1 MSNVKFML
9 AIQFQPFPELH
20 TQRLRLRRLTE
31 SDVDVMYAMRSDTA
45 VMQYMD
51 MRKAE
56 TYTEAK
62 AKLEEM
68 NADIDN
74 NKGITW
80 CINLLDHNDMIG
92 YVSIWRIDPAHFRGE
107 VGYALSP
114 HFWGKGIASEAL
126 EAVVKFGFSQLCLH
140 SLEAII
146 NPNNNGSANVLEKQ
160 GFVKEGHF
168 KENYFFD
175 GKFLDSVVYAQ
186 LNPISSAKNR
196 NTEVS

>member
-1 MSNVKFML
+1 ML
-9 AIQFQPFPELH
+9 TIQFIPFPELR
-20 TQRLRLRRLTE
+20 TQRLLLRRLT
-31 SDVDVMYAMRSDTA
+31 DADIDIMYDIRSNEL

-51 MRKAE
+51 MRKVE
-56 TYTEAK
+56 TYVEAH

-80 CINLLDHNDMIG
+80 CISLIDKSDMIG
-92 YVSIWRIDPAHFRGE
+92 YVCIWRIDAANYRGE

-114 HFWGKGIASEAL
+114 NYWGMGIASEAL
-126 EAVVKFGFSQLCLH
+126 EAVASFGFCQLRMH

-146 NPNNNGSANVLEKQ
+146 NPNNHGSAKVLEKQ
-160 GFVKEGHF
+160 GFIKEAYF

-175 GKFLDSVVYAQ
+175 GKFLDSVVYSKLSPFSFAER
-186 LNPISSAKNR
+186 AD
-196 NTEVS
+196 V

>member
-1 MSNVKFML
+1 MIDFNFH
-9 AIQFQPFPELH
+9 PFPSIE
-20 TQRLRLRRLTE
+20 TERLRLRQLVE
-31 SDVDVMYAMRSDTA
+31 GDVDILFAMRSDTA

-51 MRKAE
+51 MRKVE

-62 AKLEEM
+62 AKLKEM

-92 YVSIWRIDPAHFRGE
+92 YVSIWRIDLAHFRGE

-126 EAVVKFGFSQLCLH
+126 EAVVKFGFSQLHLH

-146 NPNNNGSANVLEKQ
+146 NPNNNGSASVLEKQ

-168 KENYFFD
+168 KENYYFD
-175 GKFLDSVVYAQ
+175 GKFLDSVVYSKLSPLSKLGNNA
-186 LNPISSAKNR
+186 I
-196 NTEVS
+196 